1 MICLSAAAA
10 FAAPPQKPPAPG
22 PHYSCRGSR
31 GLLSWYGSWVGRGG
45 GEGSCGVKGVLNRVS
60 AAEAGMLGEIRAQ
73 KRVWNT
79 IRSLESLK
87 GFLKM
92 FLGPQRAG
100 TRHMKA
106 KRVTQH
112 TQARFFFSAPP
123 PPHLPF
129 KLITVLTLLETR
141 RFFPAFLSFFLS
153 FLGHCVIG

>member
-1 MICLSAAAA
+1 MFVCRCRVRT
-10 FAAPPQKPPAPG
+10 PPTPPPAPG

-45 GEGSCGVKGVLNRVS
+45 SGGSCGVKGVLNRVS

-100 TRHMKA
+100 TRHIKA

-112 TQARFFFSAPP
+112 TQASFFFPP
-123 PPHLPF
+123 PPLLPF
-129 KLITVLTLLETR
+129 KLITMLTLLGTR
-141 RFFPAFLSFFLS
+141 RFFSAFFSLSFFLSFFLS
-153 FLGHCVIG
+153 WVIV